1 MLLQQMKAY
10 HFLLP
15 HNKTCQNNQCPT
27 IIDWT
32 FGAFDVQ
39 NHTRKEVGYSSS
51 GTFRKVWEK
60 CMMKFKSTL
69 HHCFPPKLT
78 EWQVLGTLLIGVALL
93 LLRFM
98 VFVRNT
104 VISSNFLA

>member
-69 HHCFPPKLT
+69 HHCFPKLT